1 MVKWRQRNERDEKHM
16 RKVLNFLVAIIMI
29 FSLGAL
35 TACSEKPSKYSDEEH
50 VNRIT
55 KRIEK
60 RFINGS
66 AELTGFQV
74 FPLYDEADEIK
85 YFLVEFEPYG
95 FLYIRINEK
104 YSTVGSWFG
113 GVGSMYTLSD
123 TEVKMDWSRYI
134 IDETNSQP
142 FPDKDIIWEID
153 ENGDKVIYKKSP
165 YSIAEVGNSRRYL
178 LGNIPAIKIEI
189 GYLNL
194 ISMTEF
200 AFTNGHLS
208 NKQAVADIS
217 FINKGYFDL

>member
-1 MVKWRQRNERDEKHM
+1 M
-16 RKVLNFLVAIIMI
+16 LNKIIKLAIAILLL
-29 FSLGAL
+29 FFTASLAS
-35 TACSEKPSKYSDEEH
+35 CSEKPSKYSEEEH

-66 AELTGFQV
+66 TELTGFQV

-95 FLYIRINEK
+95 FLYVRINEK

-123 TEVKMDWSRYI
+123 TEVKTDWSRYI

-142 FPDKDIIWEID
+142 FPDTDIIWETD

-178 LGNIPAIKIEI
+178 LGNIPAIKTET

-194 ISMTEF
+194 ISMTEV
-200 AFTNGHLS
+200 AFTNGQLS

-217 FINKGYFDL
+217 FIHKGDFDL

>member
-1 MVKWRQRNERDEKHM
+1 MGGLSFMLKKII
-16 RKVLNFLVAIIMI
+16 KLAITILLLFI
-29 FSLGAL
+29 TASLAP
-35 TACSEKPSKYSDEEH
+35 CSEKPSKYSEEEH

-60 RFINGS
+60 RFINAS
-66 AELTGFQV
+66 TELTGFQV

-95 FLYIRINEK
+95 FLYVRINEK
-104 YSTVGSWFG
+104 YSTVVSWFG

-134 IDETNSQP
+134 IDESNSQP
-142 FPDKDIIWEID
+142 FPNTDIMWETD
-153 ENGDKVIYKKSP
+153 ENGDRIIYKKSP
-165 YSIAEVGNSRRYL
+165 YNIAEVGNSRRYL
-178 LGNIPAIKIEI
+178 LGNIPAIKTET

-194 ISMTEF
+194 ISMTEV
-200 AFTNGHLS
+200 AFTNGQLS

-217 FINKGYFDL
+217 FIHKGYFDL